1 MSTDRHPVQVRYQE
15 RHLLRNSYTALRK
28 IHISLALVGLM
39 WVLPFLHYRH
49 EYPLTTFDQEWW
61 AALFGVLAMATLAG
75 KDYWKSAQ
83 LPGVALLP
91 LTLIMVAVLQVTVGK
106 VIYAEQG
113 MLYILYLL
121 FAAQMMLLGAWLRR
135 DLGIDTV
142 AFFLAIAL
150 LIGAE
155 LSAAIGI
162 SQHFAV
168 HSWLDSVI
176 VRKTGPGLYGNI
188 AQPNHYANY
197 LSLGIASLG
206 LLYQKRKLGMKSA
219 VLFALPLLFVLTL
232 SGSRTSWLYL
242 IAMVALAAWMRYKD
256 RSLSPLLSYS
266 IAIICGYLIMHG
278 LVQIAPHAGNVVDT
292 NSLRTSDT
300 SGYIRL
306 HLWQE
311 SVQIFMQFPLLGAG
325 FGQFA
330 YQHLTLQPLLQAN
343 YITGLYNNAHNVIL
357 QMAAETGLAGLL
369 PLLSIMGVWVYGLR
383 KAERSASHWWC
394 YALIA
399 VITIHG
405 LLEYPIWYAYF
416 LGIIAFLLGLAD
428 EISFKL
434 DMPKVGRIVMAVL
447 ILSGA
452 VVLAQLKYS
461 YLQVKSALAMP
472 VGPSAESAQL
482 YLQNLVA
489 IRDRSWLMLPLVDM
503 YIGNT
508 MSVDERNL
516 KQKLAFNTNTLHYLP
531 SAEAVYRQAY
541 MLAKAG
547 EQAEAKEV
555 LTQALWSYPNNP
567 NARNLLTRL
576 VENDPAHFSALLEF
590 AVQKE
595 QEIARAVRIK

>member
-1 MSTDRHPVQVRYQE
+1 M
-15 RHLLRNSYTALRK
+15 LKNSYTALRK
-28 IHISLALVGLM
+28 THISLALVGLM

-61 AALFGVLAMATLAG
+61 AVLFGLLAMATLAS
-75 KDYWKSAQ
+75 KEYWKSAQ
-83 LPGVALLP
+83 LPVVVLLP
-91 LTLIMVAVLQVTVGK
+91 LTLIVVAVLQITVGK
-106 VIYAEQG
+106 IIYAEQG

-135 DLGIDTV
+135 DLGMDTV
-142 AFFLAIAL
+142 SLFLAIAL

-162 SQHFAV
+162 LQHFAV
-168 HSWLDSVI
+168 HSWFDSVI
-176 VRKTGPGLYGNI
+176 VRKIGPGLYGNI

-206 LLYQKRKLGMKSA
+206 LLYQKRKLGMTYV
-219 VLFALPLLFVLTL
+219 VLLALPLLFVMTL

-242 IAMVALAAWMRYKD
+242 IAMLVLAAWMRYKD

-266 IAIICGYLIMHG
+266 IAIVLGYLMMHG
-278 LVQIAPHAGNVVDT
+278 LVQMVPHAGNVVDT
-292 NSLRTSDT
+292 TSLRTSDT

-306 HLWQE
+306 QLWQE
-311 SVQIFMQFPLLGAG
+311 SLQMFMRFPWLGAG

-330 YQHLTLQPLLQAN
+330 YQHLTLQPLFQTSHV
-343 YITGLYNNAHNVIL
+343 TGLYNNAHNVVL
-357 QMAAETGLAGLL
+357 QLAAETGLAGLL
-369 PLLSIMGVWVYGLR
+369 PLLIIMGAWAYGLHN
-383 KAERSASHWWC
+383 AERSASHWWC

-405 LLEYPIWYAYF
+405 LLEYPLWYAYF

-428 EISFKL
+428 ETSFKL
-434 DMPKVGRIVMAVL
+434 DMPRVGRVAMTAV

-452 VVLAQLKYS
+452 VVLAHLKYS
-461 YLQVKSALAMP
+461 YLQVKTALVMP
-472 VGPSAESAQL
+472 VGVGAESAQL
-482 YLQNLVA
+482 YWKNLVE
-489 IRDRSWLMLPLVDM
+489 IRDKSWLMLPLVDM

-516 KQKLAFNTNTLHYLP
+516 KQKLVFNTNTLHYIP

-541 MLAKAG
+541 MFAKAG
-547 EQAEAKEV
+547 ELAEAKVV
-555 LTQALWSYPNNP
+555 LTQALYSYPNNP
-567 NARNLLTRL
+567 NARNLLMRL

-595 QEIARAVRIK
+595 QERASAVRIE

>member
-1 MSTDRHPVQVRYQE
+1 M
-15 RHLLRNSYTALRK
+15 LRDSNTALRK
-28 IHISLALVGLM
+28 THISLALVGLM

-61 AALFGVLAMATLAG
+61 AVLFGLLAMATLAG

-83 LPGVALLP
+83 LPGVVLLP
-91 LTLIMVAVLQVTVGK
+91 LTLIMVAVLQITVGK
-106 VIYAEQG
+106 IIYAEQG

-135 DLGIDTV
+135 DLGMDTV
-142 AFFLAIAL
+142 ALVLAIAL

-155 LSAAIGI
+155 LSAGIGI
-162 SQHFAV
+162 LQHFAV
-168 HSWLDSVI
+168 HSWFDSYI
-176 VRKTGPGLYGNI
+176 VRKIGPGLYGNI

-206 LLYQKRKLGMKSA
+206 LLYQKRKLDMKFV

-242 IAMVALAAWMRYKD
+242 ISMVVLAAWMRYKN

-266 IAIICGYLIMHG
+266 IAIIVGYLMMHG
-278 LVQIAPHAGNVVDT
+278 LVQIAPHASNVADT
-292 NSLRTSDT
+292 TSMRTSDT

-306 HLWQE
+306 QLWQE
-311 SVQIFMQFPLLGAG
+311 SVQMFMRFPWLGAG

-330 YQHLTLQPLLQAN
+330 YQHLTLQPLLQTSHV
-343 YITGLYNNAHNVIL
+343 TGLYNNAHNFVL
-357 QMAAETGLAGLL
+357 QVAAETGLAGLF
-369 PLLSIMGVWVYGLR
+369 PLSGIMGVWVYGLR
-383 KAERSASHWWC
+383 KAERSASYWWC

-399 VITIHG
+399 VLTVHG
-405 LLEYPIWYAYF
+405 LLEYPLWYAYF

-428 EISFKL
+428 ETSFKL
-434 DMPKVGRIVMAVL
+434 DMPRLGRIVMAAL

-452 VVLAQLKYS
+452 VVMAQLKYS
-461 YLQVKSALAMP
+461 YLQVKTALVMP
-472 VGPSAESAQL
+472 AGAEGAQL
-482 YLQNLVA
+482 YLKNLVA
-489 IRDRSWLMLPLVDM
+489 IRDRSWLMLPLVDI

-508 MSVDERNL
+508 MSVDERNI
-516 KQKLAFNTNTLHYLP
+516 KQKLAFNTRTLHFIP

-541 MLAKAG
+541 LLAKAG
-547 EQAEAKEV
+547 EQEEAKVV
-555 LTQALWSYPNNP
+555 LTQALYSYPNNP
-567 NARNLLTRL
+567 NARTLLIRL
-576 VENDPAHFSALLEF
+576 VDNDPAHFSALLEF

-595 QEIARAVRIK
+595 QEIASAVRIK